1 MSFKKAEGRA
11 NYDLNYAGT
20 ETASP
25 TAVRYWNLQAQ
36 QLAGGCRSY
45 NECRCK
51 NNIFCKIL
59 FKRGS
64 SEHGDTS
71 IGARG

>member
-1 MSFKKAEGRA
+1 LEFTSPAVSRCA
-11 NYDLNYAGT
+11 ADLTMNADVTITYF
-20 ETASP
+20 
-25 TAVRYWNLQAQ
+25 VR
-36 QLAGGCRSY
+36 
-45 NECRCK
+45 
-51 NNIFCKIL
+51 FF

>member
-1 MSFKKAEGRA
+1 MNADVTITYF
-11 NYDLNYAGT
+11 
-20 ETASP
+20 
-25 TAVRYWNLQAQ
+25 V
-36 QLAGGCRSY
+36 
-45 NECRCK
+45 
-51 NNIFCKIL
+51 KIL

>member
-36 QLAGGCRSY
+36 QLAGGAADLTM
-45 NECRCK
+45 NADVTI
-51 NNIFCKIL
+51 IFCKIL